1 MWKYRNTRYL
11 VYTVLLPFS
20 FDSCTVNTQAE
31 GLFLREGRR
40 KRERERNSLTNE
52 VLTSTLSS
60 RHTNLR
66 VGNFPR
72 NRSSLSTSTIGDPSA
87 PPPPTCSPPPFRDPP
102 SLFTRCRPC
111 VPVVLS
117 TVFSGYCTVR
127 LKYLFFCVCFL
138 CIFLCERIIN
148 LLQDRRKAIT
158 NLDSILKSRDI
169 TLPAKVHIVKAMV
182 FPVVMYGCE
191 SWTIKKAEHQTCFWT
206 AVLEKT
212 LKSPLDCKEIKWVH
226 PKGNQ
231 PWTFIGRT
239 DAGAQAPILWPPDAK
254 RQLIGKDPV
263 WSHSPLNIDEGHQ
276 RSLFFAGLYQ
286 YLLDNKYC

>member
-1 MWKYRNTRYL
+1 MGKSAGQGSSENSLGSYVKVQKYK
-11 VYTVLLPFS
+11 VFS
-20 FDSCTVNTQAE
+20 LHSSST
-31 GLFLREGRR
+31 LFLWFLHCEYPSRR
-40 KRERERNSLTNE
+40 LIFERGTEKKRERERNSLTNE

-138 CIFLCERIIN
+138 CIFCV
-148 LLQDRRKAIT
+148 
-158 NLDSILKSRDI
+158 
-169 TLPAKVHIVKAMV
+169 KV
-182 FPVVMYGCE
+182 
-191 SWTIKKAEHQTCFWT
+191 
-206 AVLEKT
+206 L
-212 LKSPLDCKEIKWVH
+212 
-226 PKGNQ
+226 
-231 PWTFIGRT
+231 
-239 DAGAQAPILWPPDAK
+239 
-254 RQLIGKDPV
+254 
-263 WSHSPLNIDEGHQ
+263 
-276 RSLFFAGLYQ
+276 
-286 YLLDNKYC
+286 